1 MEINF
6 SKVSA
11 YNNEIKY
18 LLSMVDNEVVIL
30 FDYYRHDEMLGKY
43 EETVRYGALDFI
55 ISIDSKKPKYSRVLM
70 HGTTK
75 EKIPEKSL

>member
-1 MEINF
+1 
-6 SKVSA
+6 
-11 YNNEIKY
+11 
-18 LLSMVDNEVVIL
+18 MVDNEVVIL